1 MGNASVFKTSFLWT
15 RWKEKTPYYGPQGG
29 GSQEAMMGRIIL
41 CIVCWSCGE
50 QMNLMRNL
58 VVWQY
63 LTRYLSYCWNHKHSK
78 SFEISDLRTSRAQRF
93 LLNCWILSAL
103 CMMFLDSW
111 FSFVILRFSCLTGR
125 VTYLII
131 RFGNSQLPQEL
142 NFPRNSS
149 SHNLPWVSAG
159 SGPTLKLSIISA
171 CSEKVDSTICYF
183 GSKLKSTL

>member
-1 MGNASVFKTSFLWT
+1 MI
-15 RWKEKTPYYGPQGG
+15 
-29 GSQEAMMGRIIL
+29 GRIL
-41 CIVCWSCGE
+41 CILCWSCGE
-50 QMNLMRNL
+50 HMNLMRNL
-58 VVWQY
+58 VLWQY
-63 LTRYLSYCWNHKHSK
+63 LTRYLSYCWNHNIPKALK
-78 SFEISDLRTSRAQRF
+78 SAICATSRAQIF
-93 LLNCWILSAL
+93 LLSCWILSAL

-111 FSFVILRFSCLTGR
+111 LSFLRYLVLILRFSCLTDRR

-171 CSEKVDSTICYF
+171 CSEKIDWNVCCF
-183 GSKLKSTL
+183 GTKLKSTPEVHQAHSCISQEQIQNFSK